1 MRFLPEIIQPQI
13 FYKEYNI
20 FVTIKAVR
28 LNLGKIKLFLQ
39 KHKITLLA
47 LLTLVVFLMATF
59 SVIGFKI
66 NQQVTTNLKLANQLK
81 ATGAKLN
88 YLQNQDQYKINQ
100 SLKKNID
107 NIQTSYKSSLGLY
120 QRILDLKAQKQDTSD
135 LDKEFAGS
143 LDYLSQLNYS
153 SGSASLALLSIDIKK
168 QEDVLALSQVPAAT
182 SQNVT
187 QSNTPPG
194 SGFSVQSVVTD
205 NGSFTV
211 YIIAADLNSTKV
223 IVDTASPGDCG
234 NNCPVLPLSD
244 YVARSGAFA
253 GINGSFFCPADYP
266 SCAGKTG
273 TFDLLVMNKNKVYF
287 NSANNVYSTNP
298 AVIFSGNTA
307 RFVGQALE
315 WGRDTGVDAVLS
327 NYPLLV
333 SGGNVVYGGGGD
345 AKFEQAG
352 ARGFVANKGSTVYIG
367 DVLNATMA
375 DSAKVLK
382 ALGMDNAI
390 NLDEG
395 GSTALWSGSYKL
407 GPGRSIPNAL
417 LFVHK

>member
-1 MRFLPEIIQPQI
+1 
-13 FYKEYNI
+13 
-20 FVTIKAVR
+20 VTIKAVR
-28 LNLGKIKLFLQ
+28 LNLGKVKLFLQ
-39 KHKITLLA
+39 AHKFA
-47 LLTLVVFLMATF
+47 LSISSFLVIVVLISLF
-59 SVIGFKI
+59 VIGFKI
-66 NQQVTTNLKLANQLK
+66 NQQVTTNLKLTDQLK

-107 NIQTSYKSSLGLY
+107 NIQTSYKSSLTLY
-120 QRILDLKAQKQDTSD
+120 QRILDLKAQKQDTGD
-135 LDKEFAGS
+135 LDKEFAQS
-143 LDYLSQLNYS
+143 LNYLANLNYA
-153 SGSASLALLSIDIKK
+153 SGSASFSLLSVDIKK
-168 QEDVLALSQVPAAT
+168 EEDALAASQIPAST
-182 SQNVT
+182 IQNAI

-194 SGFSVQSVVTD
+194 SGFSVQSVATD
-205 NGSFTV
+205 NGNFTV

-223 IVDTASPGDCG
+223 IVDTASDGDCG
-234 NNCPVLPLSD
+234 NNCPTLALSD
-244 YVARSGAFA
+244 YISRSNAFA

-273 TFDLLVMNKNKVYF
+273 SFDLLVMNKNKVYF

-298 AVIFSGNTA
+298 AVIFTGNTA

-345 AKFEQAG
+345 AKFLQNG
-352 ARGFVANKGSTVYIG
+352 ARGFISNKGNTVYIG
-367 DVLNATMA
+367 DVLNATMQ

-382 ALGMDNAI
+382 ALGMDNAM

-395 GSTALWSGSYKL
+395 GSTALWSGGYKL
-407 GPGRSIPNAL
+407 GPGRNIPNAL